1 MKKSHLAIWKILR
14 LFVDTLSGYKK
25 NSVLNREYL
34 TQPIHMQLSIKTK
47 DLFQFFFAILKP
59 ILSFE
64 YLEKKMTL
72 MANVFPK
79 LRTRKNAV
87 R

>member
-1 MKKSHLAIWKILR
+1 
-14 LFVDTLSGYKK
+14 
-25 NSVLNREYL
+25 
-34 TQPIHMQLSIKTK
+34 MQLSIKTK
-47 DLFQFFFAILKP
+47 DLFQYFFAILKP

-64 YLEKKMTL
+64 HLQKKMTL

-79 LRTRKNAV
+79 LRTPKNAV